1 MTVAQIVEIVA
12 TVLGLVFVTG
22 AILRKVWCW
31 LPGILSSALIIYNL
45 VMAGLYAEIM
55 LQVFYII
62 MGAYGW
68 YSWVVTARRVSR
80 EGVQTNLPVRVQI
93 LLRHVLL
100 LLGGTGVALLL
111 AWVLRTWTEAQRSM
125 VDSLTS
131 VFGIIATWLEA
142 RMIIGAWIYWIV
154 INIVSTWLYYDRTLK
169 IYAILYVI
177 YLVASVI
184 GYIEW
189 RKIWREQIVTS

>member
-1 MTVAQIVEIVA
+1 
-12 TVLGLVFVTG
+12 
-22 AILRKVWCW
+22 
-31 LPGILSSALIIYNL
+31 
-45 VMAGLYAEIM
+45 
-55 LQVFYII
+55 
-62 MGAYGW
+62 
-68 YSWVVTARRVSR
+68 
-80 EGVQTNLPVRVQI
+80 
-93 LLRHVLL
+93 
-100 LLGGTGVALLL
+100 
-111 AWVLRTWTEAQRSM
+111 M

-154 INIVSTWLYYDRTLK
+154 INIVSTWLYYDRNLK